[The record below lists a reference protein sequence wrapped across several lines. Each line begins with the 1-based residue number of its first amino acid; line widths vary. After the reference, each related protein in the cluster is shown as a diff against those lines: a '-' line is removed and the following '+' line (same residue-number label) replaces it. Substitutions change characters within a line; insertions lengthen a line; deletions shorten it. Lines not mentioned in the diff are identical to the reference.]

1 MNTKVCLS
9 HMLSL
14 CLILIKKTE
23 DDDDNDDVEKDNDK
37 RMIILDM
44 HPCWQPQSLMDNGS
58 RPLTKCETV
67 LSALCM
73 VLLNVPLIIQILP
86 YMTQCNVL

>member
-1 MNTKVCLS
+1 MSVKFIVRMNTKACLW

-73 VLLNVPLIIQILP
+73 V
-86 YMTQCNVL
+86 